1 MAGDNNWEEP
11 IKLRS
16 NANTRERDRTY
27 SVNMAFNTL
36 RMLIPTEP
44 VDKKLS
50 KIETLK
56 LAFSYIIHLDTILIT
71 GINSAHDQPCL
82 KNNSYYKK
90 TLSEFNK
97 FDGQYIRSQVCTFC
111 LATQKKLNFLNKK
124 LD

>member
-1 MAGDNNWEEP
+1 
-11 IKLRS
+11 
-16 NANTRERDRTY
+16 
-27 SVNMAFNTL
+27 MAFNTL

-56 LAFSYIIHLDTILIT
+56 LAFSYIIHLDTIVIT

-82 KNNSYYKK
+82 RNNSYYKK
-90 TLSEFNK
+90 KLSEFNKFNK

-111 LATQKKLNFLNKK
+111 LATQKKLVSIFVFLFQ
-124 LD
+124 